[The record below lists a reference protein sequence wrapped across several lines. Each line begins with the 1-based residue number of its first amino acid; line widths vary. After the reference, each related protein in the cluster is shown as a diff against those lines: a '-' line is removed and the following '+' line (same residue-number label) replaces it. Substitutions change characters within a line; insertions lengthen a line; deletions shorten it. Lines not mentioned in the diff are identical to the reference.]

1 MDKKEIAKYLDD
13 TLLKADA
20 TPEQIVKICEEAK
33 TYGCASV
40 CVNSGYVPL
49 VSKELAGSEVKTC
62 CVIGFPLGACT
73 SEAKAAETT
82 DSIEKG
88 ANEVDMVINVGR
100 AKAGEWDY
108 VKSDIEAVV
117 KAAAGKALVKVIIET
132 CLLTD
137 EEKIKASL
145 IKLFPRKYK
154 DKAKRIVAEGDEVL
168 SAYIIG
174 QAKVAL
180 SLAIMIFVGY
190 KIIGMINPLL
200 LASVTFILAFIPFIG
215 FFISLILP
223 YIIAIALG
231 WNMILKLS
239 ILVIIAQTLKG
250 RIVVPLIMGKTMKI
264 HPITDIFLV
273 VGAASII
280 GPIGAFVV
288 VPIYSLIKVI
298 YKYFNRELDEKLK
311 EFKE

>member
-137 EEKIKASL
+137 EEKVKVCQIAKEAGADFVKTSTGFSTGGATVADVALMRKTVGPDMGVKASGGVRG
-145 IKLFPRKYK
+145 PE
-154 DKAKRIVAEGDEVL
+154 DAKAMIAAGANRLGTSSAAGIVE
-168 SAYIIG
+168 
-174 QAKVAL
+174 
-180 SLAIMIFVGY
+180 
-190 KIIGMINPLL
+190 
-200 LASVTFILAFIPFIG
+200 
-215 FFISLILP
+215 
-223 YIIAIALG
+223 
-231 WNMILKLS
+231 
-239 ILVIIAQTLKG
+239 
-250 RIVVPLIMGKTMKI
+250 
-264 HPITDIFLV
+264 
-273 VGAASII
+273 
-280 GPIGAFVV
+280 
-288 VPIYSLIKVI
+288 
-298 YKYFNRELDEKLK
+298 
-311 EFKE
+311 